1 MDALQKIKKLR
12 EMTLVGIAECKEALH
27 KAAGDFEKALA
38 LLRERGARISL
49 KKAERAARQG
59 RIEAYVHFS
68 GNMGALVEV
77 NCETDF
83 VARTDVFKEFTK
95 NIAMHIAAV
104 SPLYVKPEDI
114 PGDAFNGLS
123 PEEKSAFIKERCLM
137 EQPFVKDTAK
147 TIGDYLNET
156 VSKVGERVVIKRFQ
170 RFALGEH
177 EETASV

>member
-38 LLRERGARISL
+38 LLRERGARISR

-59 RIEAYVHFS
+59 LIEAYVHFS

-83 VARTDVFKEFTK
+83 VARTDVFKEFAK
-95 NIAMHIAAV
+95 NVAMHIAAA
-104 SPLYVKPEDI
+104 SPLGVVAEDI
-114 PGDAFNGLS
+114 TQEVIDVLAVLNALRAALPPAVLS
-123 PEEKSAFIKERCLM
+123 DFRASA
-137 EQPFVKDTAK
+137 
-147 TIGDYLNET
+147 G
-156 VSKVGERVVIKRFQ
+156 
-170 RFALGEH
+170 
-177 EETASV
+177 